1 MTCCFIGHRR
11 IKHKKELASRL
22 RDNICYLL
30 EQGVATFLFGDHS
43 EFNTLCYKVVSELRE
58 VYPQIRRIHYR
69 TDYPDADAYTMQFL
83 LDGYED
89 SICPDGVAA
98 AGKAAYVERNQAMIQ
113 ASDFC
118 VFYFNNEYLPASRK
132 ESKKAITSYQPKSGT
147 GIAFDYING
156 VYHKAVID
164 ENIKGTDTVF
174 DFKDIEQSMSGKF
187 EINPQNATQLLCDG
201 TVYQVTSDTV
211 SNNELGSYIGIL
223 AENVIFNAETKI
235 PLSKEELRKIDWY
248 GENAGQHR
256 EQWIYKDIYEI
267 HGTEKT
273 EAVAVQI
280 NDRYYIAKRQ

>member
-1 MTCCFIGHRR
+1 MNNDMLICSTVILGGVCMTCCFIGHRK

-98 AGKAAYVERNQAMIQ
+98 AGKAAYVERNQAMIR

-118 VFYFNNEYLPASRK
+118 VFYYNNEYLPASRK

-147 GIAFDYING
+147 GLAFDYA
-156 VYHKAVID
+156 KAHGKT
-164 ENIKGTDTVF
+164 IKTY
-174 DFKDIEQSMSGKF
+174 
-187 EINPQNATQLLCDG
+187 TQKMN
-201 TVYQVTSDTV
+201 TA
-211 SNNELGSYIGIL
+211 IRHRI
-223 AENVIFNAETKI
+223 
-235 PLSKEELRKIDWY
+235 Y
-248 GENAGQHR
+248 GDSTFLQHLYPKSR
-256 EQWIYKDIYEI
+256 ALQ
-267 HGTEKT
+267 
-273 EAVAVQI
+273 
-280 NDRYYIAKRQ
+280 

>member
-43 EFNTLCYKVVSELRE
+43 EFNTLCYEVVSELRE
-58 VYPQIRRIHYR
+58 VYPKIRRIHYR

-132 ESKKAITSYQPKSGT
+132 ESKKAISPKAEPGLPLT
-147 GIAFDYING
+147 MQ
-156 VYHKAVID
+156 KRT
-164 ENIKGTDTVF
+164 E
-174 DFKDIEQSMSGKF
+174 EQSL
-187 EINPQNATQLLCDG
+187 T
-201 TVYQVTSDTV
+201 Y
-211 SNNELGSYIGIL
+211 
-223 AENVIFNAETKI
+223 TKKMNTAI
-235 PLSKEELRKIDWY
+235 K
-248 GENAGQHR
+248 HR
-256 EQWIYKDIYEI
+256 IYLVRLFCDIYI
-267 HGTEKT
+267 RSPVLYNKHLLSYLHHWSS
-273 EAVAVQI
+273 
-280 NDRYYIAKRQ
+280 RKRLLFLYADEG